1 MTYGGWQE
9 DCQPLPVCMTEK
21 ARPSTAP
28 AKLPF
33 SGPHHPDIK
42 KDGRPPVERPSVFSL
57 QIPSLHNAGEQ
68 HHVPTVHGTMLQPPR
83 QSASGREP
91 GRERPFL
98 MNVRPQ
104 GSPQGC
110 ARWRRRSLTGIDSNA
125 RPQGSPQGC
134 ARWRRRSLTGID
146 SNARPQGSPQGCARW
161 RRPALRPRQQRLA
174 IARRT
179 FGRCRRRAARALRVP
194 CRGRPPYGVR

>member
-104 GSPQGC
+104 GPLATEEPYGH
-110 ARWRRRSLTGIDSNA
+110 
-125 RPQGSPQGC
+125 
-134 ARWRRRSLTGID
+134 
-146 SNARPQGSPQGCARW
+146 
-161 RRPALRPRQQRLA
+161 RQQRA
-174 IARRT
+174 TARQPAGLCPLTTPSAAAPATEAGYSPKNLRALSPQSCQSSS
-179 FGRCRRRAARALRVP
+179 GSMPRAAAIWRTVKTVKAGSLRLP
-194 CRGRPPYGVR
+194 RQGTGER

>member
-57 QIPSLHNAGEQ
+57 QIPSLRNAGEQ

-91 GRERPFL
+91 GREGLSSRQPAGL
-98 MNVRPQ
+98 CPLATPSAAAPATEAGYSPKNLRAL
-104 GSPQGC
+104 SPQSCQSSSGSMPRAAAIWC
-110 ARWRRRSLTGIDSNA
+110 TVKTVKAGSL
-125 RPQGSPQGC
+125 R
-134 ARWRRRSLTGID
+134 L
-146 SNARPQGSPQGCARW
+146 
-161 RRPALRPRQQRLA
+161 PRQGTGER
-174 IARRT
+174 
-179 FGRCRRRAARALRVP
+179 
-194 CRGRPPYGVR
+194 

>member
-42 KDGRPPVERPSVFSL
+42 KDGRPPVERPSVLSL
-57 QIPSLHNAGEQ
+57 QIPSLRNAGEQ

-83 QSASGREP
+83 QSAPGREP

-98 MNVRPQ
+98 M
-104 GSPQGC
+104 
-110 ARWRRRSLTGIDSNA
+110 NA

-146 SNARPQGSPQGCARW
+146 SNARPQGSPQDCARW

-179 FGRCRRRAARALRVP
+179 FGRCRRRAARALRAP
-194 CRGRPPYGVR
+194 YRGRPPYGVR

>member
-42 KDGRPPVERPSVFSL
+42 KDGRPPVERLSVLSL
-57 QIPSLHNAGEQ
+57 QIPSLHNAGKQIGGRPSRARCPILSAQVRREDAGLKKTLP
-68 HHVPTVHGTMLQPPR
+68 HERATARQPAGLCPL
-83 QSASGREP
+83 ATKEP
-91 GRERPFL
+91 YGH
-98 MNVRPQ
+98 
-104 GSPQGC
+104 
-110 ARWRRRSLTGIDSNA
+110 
-125 RPQGSPQGC
+125 
-134 ARWRRRSLTGID
+134 
-146 SNARPQGSPQGCARW
+146 
-161 RRPALRPRQQRLA
+161 RQQRATARQPAGLCPLATPGAVARQQGPA
-174 IARRT
+174 IARRSG
-179 FGRCRRRAARALRVP
+179 GRCRRRAARALRAP